1 MLKYRVR
8 SEYLDGWT
16 SKAVDMLIVDECEI
30 HRRSREWGI
39 SVDTLMMEVEEWN
52 G

>member
-16 SKAVDMLIVDECEI
+16 TKAVDMLIVDEREI
-30 HRRSREWGI
+30 HRRAREWGI
-39 SVDTLMMEVEEWN
+39 SVEALMMEVEEI
-52 G
+52 

>member
-16 SKAVDMLIVDECEI
+16 TKAVDMFIVDEREI
-30 HRRSREWGI
+30 HRRTIEWGI
-39 SVDTLMMEVEEWN
+39 SVEALMMEVEEI
-52 G
+52 